1 MSDYIVS
8 SIQEALV
15 LGTVESTVDFIPVF
29 YLLRQRLRVYLNMSA
44 CKFPFRHF
52 EKIQDIKNLLQVQAN
67 AVLVSNRRKLDVFKE
82 YISNEN
88 SLFCWEWDPRNR

>member
-1 MSDYIVS
+1 
-8 SIQEALV
+8 
-15 LGTVESTVDFIPVF
+15 
-29 YLLRQRLRVYLNMSA
+29 VYLNMSA

-88 SLFCWEWDPRNR
+88 SLFC